1 MGKRSKMMEDNIQD
15 VKQRLLASPRKSL
28 RRLSQETRRSYST
41 CRRAAKQEKTKP
53 YHITAVHE
61 LRPPD
66 LAKRLSHLFTVF
78 TFTENNV
85 FRLLVHYLLRRES
98 RDLVLTIPAPV
109 DPSLQSSTPLIHRD
123 TANIKLTREAMVRL
137 SPRGLCHAQEKRR
150 WMAVAIC
157 VVRLQLWL
165 QRHYYQNSLATTACL
180 KRFSSVVDMSDSK
193 VWFTAMEDEKL
204 VEIVAKHPSLYDLE
218 NPLYKDQVIKD
229 NAWKEVADHLR
240 RSAKD
245 CKKRWRNIKDTYNRR
260 IKKGKGT
267 GSSTSSKPE
276 KWALA
281 EMLSFLDKVKHK
293 RLSISNIGINS
304 VNSDSVEEGDFEG
317 IDVGIEESGGVIQN
331 ISDQSASSFAAIIN
345 DESSTANWNLPR
357 SSDFSHLPTKRQK
370 LNEKIAKLIEER
382 SCERSEIL
390 KLISQRR
397 EDSVDLFFRSVA
409 MSVKQLRP
417 ELINETKM
425 RTLQLVF
432 EMESRNASPTSHNLS
447 PACSSSP
454 EQV

>member
-1 MGKRSKMMEDNIQD
+1 MCWE
-15 VKQRLLASPRKSL
+15 
-28 RRLSQETRRSYST
+28 RLSS
-41 CRRAAKQEKTKP
+41 
-53 YHITAVHE
+53 
-61 LRPPD
+61 
-66 LAKRLSHLFTVF
+66 
-78 TFTENNV
+78 
-85 FRLLVHYLLRRES
+85 
-98 RDLVLTIPAPV
+98 VL
-109 DPSLQSSTPLIHRD
+109 
-123 TANIKLTREAMVRL
+123 
-137 SPRGLCHAQEKRR
+137 
-150 WMAVAIC
+150 
-157 VVRLQLWL
+157 
-165 QRHYYQNSLATTACL
+165 
-180 KRFSSVVDMSDSK
+180 DMSDSK

-357 SSDFSHLPTKRQK
+357 SSDFSHLPTKRLK
-370 LNEKIAKLIEER
+370 LNEKITKLIEER

-432 EMESRNASPTSHNLS
+432 EMESRNASPASHNLS
-447 PACSSSP
+447 PAYSSSP
-454 EQV
+454 DQV

>member
-1 MGKRSKMMEDNIQD
+1 MKHEQDGFLSHGEAVDMHYLENHD
-15 VKQRLLASPRKSL
+15 VKQRLLASPKKSL

-41 CRRAAKQEKTKP
+41 CQRAAKQAKTKP
-53 YHITAVHE
+53 YRITAVHE

-66 LAKRLSHLFTVF
+66 LAKRL
-78 TFTENNV
+78 
-85 FRLLVHYLLRRES
+85 RES
-98 RDLVLTIPAPV
+98 RDLEITFLAPV
-109 DPSLQSSTPLIHRD
+109 DPSLQSSTPLTHRD
-123 TANIKLTREAMVRL
+123 TANIKLTREAMVRF

-150 WMAVAIC
+150 RMIC
-157 VVRLQLWL
+157 VNWMR
-165 QRHYYQNSLATTACL
+165 T
-180 KRFSSVVDMSDSK
+180 VD
-193 VWFTAMEDEKL
+193 TMEDEKL

-281 EMLSFLDKVKHK
+281 EMLSFLNKVKHK

-370 LNEKIAKLIEER
+370 LNEKITKLIEER

-432 EMESRNASPTSHNLS
+432 EMESRNASPISHNLS